1 MINPGN
7 RICNLK
13 SNVDGFHLTC
23 YDSNAGI
30 LCKVRYMNK
39 FKEKFAGLLRWLQ
52 PGLGVKRW
60 ILAILLGTTIIALGL
75 ALFVIDLY
83 RRAPETWWLPLVSFA
98 SLRSLP
104 RLMRVI
110 IFEGLGAGII
120 IWGIIG
126 LNRSLLGPFLRPGHT
141 IVDRLEKHQ
150 SRKHGPKIVAIGGGH
165 GLATLLRGLKTV
177 SHNIYA
183 VVTVADDGGSS
194 GRLRESLGILPPGDV
209 RNCLAALSDDEDL
222 LAQLFQ
228 YRFADANG
236 SLGGHSFGNLFISSM
251 AEVTGSFEQAIA
263 ESGRVL
269 AVSGRVLPA
278 TLENVKLIAD
288 IKMIDN
294 VINRVEGESKITD
307 ASGKIQRVMLEP
319 GNPAAYPEV
328 IQSLLSA
335 DLIVI
340 GPGSLYTSI
349 LPNLLVKDITSA
361 IRASQALKIFIC
373 NVATQTGETEGF
385 SCGDHLRVVDEHIG
399 SNLFDIVVANEVPPK
414 DYHPNV
420 EGVEVEDEL
429 RLKYNVY
436 IKDLID
442 VEHPWRHDPQKI
454 TQALMDL
461 LRERTGPLTM

>member
-1 MINPGN
+1 MDI
-7 RICNLK
+7 I
-13 SNVDGFHLTC
+13 
-23 YDSNAGI
+23 
-30 LCKVRYMNK
+30 
-39 FKEKFAGLLRWLQ
+39 KEKVKGLLRWLQ
-52 PGLGVKRW
+52 PGLGIKRW

-75 ALFVIDLY
+75 AVFVIDLY
-83 RRAPETWWLPLVSFA
+83 RRAPETWWLPLISFA
-98 SLRSLP
+98 SLRDLP

-110 IFEGLGAGII
+110 IFEALGLGII
-120 IWGIIG
+120 VWGIIG

-228 YRFADANG
+228 YRFANDDE
-236 SLGGHSFGNLFISSM
+236 SLKGHSFGNLFISSM

-278 TLENVKLIAD
+278 TLENVQLIAD
-288 IKMIDN
+288 VRKSDSKEIS
-294 VINRVEGESKITD
+294 RVVGESKIAKT
-307 ASGKIQRVMLEP
+307 GGIIKRVMLEP
-319 GNPAAYPEV
+319 NNPAAYPEV
-328 IQSLLSA
+328 IQSVLSA

-361 IRASQALKIFIC
+361 IKASQALKIFVC
-373 NVATQTGETEGF
+373 NVATQAGETEGF
-385 SCGDHLRVVDEHIG
+385 SCGDHLRVVEDHVG
-399 SNLFDIVVANEVPPK
+399 SNIFDIIVANDIKPSE
-414 DYHPNV
+414 YHQNV
-420 EGVEVEDEL
+420 EGVETEDEL
-429 RLKYNVY
+429 SMKYNVY
-436 IKDLID
+436 KTDLID
-442 VEHPWRHDPQKI
+442 VEHPWRHDSDKI
-454 TQALMDL
+454 TQVLMDL

>member
-1 MINPGN
+1 MDKI
-7 RICNLK
+7 
-13 SNVDGFHLTC
+13 
-23 YDSNAGI
+23 
-30 LCKVRYMNK
+30 
-39 FKEKFAGLLRWLQ
+39 KEKFAGLYRWLR
-52 PGLGVKRW
+52 PGLGIKRW

-83 RRAPETWWLPLVSFA
+83 RRAPETWWLPLISFA
-98 SLRSLP
+98 SLRYLP
-104 RLMRVI
+104 RLVRVLV
-110 IFEGLGAGII
+110 FEALGLGII
-120 IWGIIG
+120 VWGIIG

-228 YRFADANG
+228 YRFATDDA
-236 SLGGHSFGNLFISSM
+236 SLKGHSFGNLFISSM

-278 TLENVKLIAD
+278 TLENVQLIAD
-288 IKMIDN
+288 IRKPESKEIS
-294 VINRVEGESKITD
+294 RVVGESKVTETK
-307 ASGKIQRVMLEP
+307 GVIQRVMLEP
-319 GNPAAYPEV
+319 NNPAAYPEV
-328 IQSLLSA
+328 IQSVLSA

-361 IRASQALKIFIC
+361 IRASQALKIFVC
-373 NVATQTGETEGF
+373 NVATQVGETEGF
-385 SCGDHLRVVDEHIG
+385 SCGDHLRVVEDHVG
-399 SNLFDIVVANEVPPK
+399 SNIFDIIVANETKPNE
-414 DYHPNV
+414 YHQNV
-420 EGVEVEDEL
+420 EGVETEDEL
-429 RLKYNVY
+429 SMKYNVY
-436 IKDLID
+436 KTDLID
-442 VEHPWRHDPQKI
+442 VDHPWRHDPDKI
-454 TQALMDL
+454 TQVLMDL

>member
-1 MINPGN
+1 MN
-7 RICNLK
+7 RIE
-13 SNVDGFHLTC
+13 S
-23 YDSNAGI
+23 
-30 LCKVRYMNK
+30 KVTSI
-39 FKEKFAGLLRWLQ
+39 LRWLQ

-60 ILAILLGTTIIALGL
+60 ILAILLGTTIIAIGL
-75 ALFVIDLY
+75 AVFVIDLY
-83 RRAPETWWLPLVSFA
+83 RGTPESWWLTLVSLA

-104 RLMRVI
+104 RYVRVI
-110 IFEGLGAGII
+110 VFEVLGTGII

-165 GLATLLRGLKTV
+165 GLATLLRGLKGV

-183 VVTVADDGGSS
+183 VVSVADDGGSS

-228 YRFADANG
+228 YRFTNNG
-236 SLGGHSFGNLFISSM
+236 DGNLKGHSFGNLFISSM
-251 AEVTGSFEQAIA
+251 AEITGSFEQAIA

-278 TLENVKLIAD
+278 TLENVKLIGN
-288 IKMIDN
+288 IREPENNELK
-294 VINRVEGESKITD
+294 RVVGESKITETV
-307 ASGKIQRVMLEP
+307 GVIQKVMLEP
-319 GNPAAYPEV
+319 GNPSAYPEV

-335 DLIVI
+335 DLIIV

-349 LPNLLVKDITSA
+349 LPNLLVRDITSA

-373 NVATQTGETEGF
+373 NVATQQGETEGY
-385 SCGDHLRVVDEHIG
+385 SCGDHLRVVEEHVG
-399 SNLFDIVVANEVPPK
+399 SNLFDIIVANDVAPTK
-414 DYHPNV
+414 YHKNV
-420 EGVEVEDEL
+420 EGVRIEDEL
-429 RLKYNVY
+429 QMKYNIY
-436 IKDLID
+436 KADLLD
-442 VEHPWRHDPQKI
+442 VENPWRHDPEKTAQ
-454 TQALMDL
+454 TLMDL